1 MKNLLNILT
10 VLTPLLLFTVVFGI
24 YKEITYGTLETY
36 INSKKSD
43 CEVILPKNM
52 KVVYNSDN
60 QKYAIQ
66 IIDSYGKQFLWARR
80 SGYIWESFDVNTDF
94 NDSCIAKSFAV
105 QYLKQQDEHK
115 LKLDGYK

>member
-1 MKNLLNILT
+1 MKHILST
-10 VLTPLLLFTVVFGI
+10 IAIAFFSLAIFCI
-24 YKEITYGTLETY
+24 YKEITYGTMETY
-36 INSKKSD
+36 FNSQKSD
-43 CEVILPKNM
+43 CNVILPKNL

-66 IIDSYGKQFLWARR
+66 INDSYGKQFLWARR